1 MRKPLRSGTAKF
13 VAAATATLTAA
24 GPALAQDSPYDL
36 EKSGW
41 YIRTGTY
48 IQMGM
53 KMSVSRT
60 GPPVAAAP
68 GIYDNGFVQ
77 PDIGQ
82 GAQGLTWNWGYTD
95 KDQVTSGQLQYS
107 RVDNLA
113 TVGSLNGF
121 KDPSLFG
128 PEILVG
134 FDFYQFEMLRKDAH
148 FGFELG
154 FRQGRYSG
162 SDQASVGSDVVQ
174 QRDAYDLGGIT
185 PPLAPY
191 SGYFAVPG
199 PLISTNP
206 QPLAPVASRATSSL
220 ATSFAAD
227 FYTARF
233 GAWLTY
239 PLTQKWDLE
248 ASLGFTSIYAQGN
261 ATFIQNTTYTN
272 PAILSTLQSAQTSSG
287 DWLPGGYMQVRGE
300 YRVLPWLGIYA
311 GLEVAYNGA
320 FRLNG
325 LGYEA
330 KFDFGANYGGSAGL
344 QFSF

>member
-1 MRKPLRSGTAKF
+1 MPTPLRSVTPKF
-13 VAAATATLTAA
+13 LAAATAALA
-24 GPALAQDSPYDL
+24 GLPALAQDSPYDL
-36 EKSGW
+36 EKAGW
-41 YIRTGTY
+41 YVRTGAY

-53 KMSVSRT
+53 KLSVSRM
-60 GPPVAAAP
+60 GPVPTPTP
-68 GIYDNGFVQ
+68 GVYDNGYVQ
-77 PDIGQ
+77 PDISQ
-82 GAQGLTWNWGYTD
+82 GAQGLTANWGYTD
-95 KDQVTSGQLQYS
+95 AGQVANGQLQYS

-121 KDPSLFG
+121 KNPSLFG

-134 FDFYQFEMLRKDAH
+134 FDFYQFEMLHKDAH

-162 SDQASVGSDVVQ
+162 SDQATVASDVIQ

-185 PPLAPY
+185 PPLPPY
-191 SGYFAVPG
+191 SGSFAAPG
-199 PLISTNP
+199 PLISLTPLP
-206 QPLAPVASRATSSL
+206 QAPIASQATSSL
-220 ATSFAAD
+220 ATRFASD

-233 GAWLTY
+233 GAWITY
-239 PLTQKWDLE
+239 PLTPKWDLE

-261 ATFIQNTTYTN
+261 ATFTQNTLYAN
-272 PAILSTLQSAQTSSG
+272 PAIPGTIRSAQTSSG
-287 DWLPGGYMQVRGE
+287 DWLPGGYLQVRGE
-300 YRVLPWLGIYA
+300 YRVLRWLGIYA

>member
-1 MRKPLRSGTAKF
+1 MRTSLRSLTPKLL
-13 VAAATATLTAA
+13 AASTATLA
-24 GPALAQDSPYDL
+24 GLPLLAQDSPYDL
-36 EKSGW
+36 EKAGW
-41 YIRTGTY
+41 YVRTGAY

-53 KMSVSRT
+53 KLSVNRT
-60 GPPVAAAP
+60 GPVAAPTA
-68 GIYDNGFVQ
+68 GIYDNGYVQ
-77 PDIGQ
+77 PDISQ

-95 KDQVTSGQLQYS
+95 PGQVANGQLQYS
-107 RVDNLA
+107 RVDNIA
-113 TVGSLNGF
+113 TVGSLSGF

-134 FDFYQFEMLRKDAH
+134 FDFYQFEMLRKDTH

-162 SDQASVGSDVVQ
+162 SDQATVGSDVVQ

-185 PPLAPY
+185 PPLPPY
-191 SGYFAVPG
+191 SGSFAVPG
-199 PLISTNP
+199 PLISLTP
-206 QPLAPVASRATSSL
+206 QPQAPVASRATSSL
-220 ATSFAAD
+220 ATRFASD

-233 GAWLTY
+233 GAWITY
-239 PLTQKWDLE
+239 PLTPKWDLE

-261 ATFIQNTTYTN
+261 ATFIQSTTYTN
-272 PAILSTLQSAQTSSG
+272 LAIPSTVQSVQTSSG
-287 DWLPGGYMQVRGE
+287 DWLPGGYLQVRGE

-320 FRLNG
+320 FRING

>member
-1 MRKPLRSGTAKF
+1 MQTPMRSLVPKILSASSLALS
-13 VAAATATLTAA
+13 VA
-24 GPALAQDSPYDL
+24 PALAQDSPYDL
-36 EKSGW
+36 EKTGW
-41 YIRTGTY
+41 YIRTGAY

-53 KMSVSRT
+53 KLSVGRM
-60 GPPVAAAP
+60 GPVAAP
-68 GIYDNGFVQ
+68 TSGIYDNGYVQ
-77 PDIGQ
+77 PDISQ

-95 KDQVTSGQLQYS
+95 PNQVANGQIQYS

-134 FDFYQFEMLRKDAH
+134 FDFYQFEMLRKNAH

-154 FRQGRYSG
+154 FRQGSYSG

-191 SGYFAVPG
+191 SGSFATPG
-199 PLISTNP
+199 PLLSLNP
-206 QPLAPVASRATSSL
+206 TAQPPIASRATSSL
-220 ATSFAAD
+220 STSLAAD

-261 ATFIQNTTYTN
+261 ATFVQNTTYVN
-272 PAILSTLQSAQTSSG
+272 PAIPGSLQSAQTSSG

-320 FRLNG
+320 FLLNG
-325 LGYEA
+325 LGYQA